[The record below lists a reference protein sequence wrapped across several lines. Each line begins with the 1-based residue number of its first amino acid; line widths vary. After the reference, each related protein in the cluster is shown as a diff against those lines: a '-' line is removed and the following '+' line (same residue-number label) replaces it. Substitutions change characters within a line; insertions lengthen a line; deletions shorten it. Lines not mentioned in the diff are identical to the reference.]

1 MTRFH
6 LPALILVLSSTF
18 LTAQDGNV
26 KGAVN
31 VLHHS
36 KNDSGSA
43 DVVVWLTSTRT
54 KEKASPGP
62 VVRLL
67 QKDKRFTPHLLAVNA
82 GTAIEFPNQD
92 PFFHDV
98 FSIYHGKPFDLGLY
112 ESGAVR
118 KVRFSEPGI
127 SYIFCNIHPQMSA
140 VVVALDTPHF
150 TNTARDGSFQISQVP
165 PGRYKLEVW
174 YELAAES
181 ELTSLSRE
189 VEITSGTNALPT
201 MMLHSSDAP
210 HDHLNKYGE
219 PYPLDKPSKY

>member
-1 MTRFH
+1 MTRAY
-6 LPALILVLSSTF
+6 LSALILVLSSS
-18 LTAQDGNV
+18 LTAQEATVRGM
-26 KGAVN
+26 VN

-36 KNDSGSA
+36 KRESGSA

-54 KEKASPGP
+54 QETVSPGP
-62 VVRLL
+62 MARLL
-67 QKDKRFTPHLLAVNA
+67 QKDKRFTPHMVAVTV

-118 KVRFSEPGI
+118 KVRFTQTGV
-127 SYIFCNIHPQMSA
+127 SYIFCNIHPDMSA
-140 VVVALDTPHF
+140 VVIALSTPHF
-150 TNTARDGSFQISQVP
+150 TATARDGSFHIPHVP
-165 PGRYKLEVW
+165 PGQYRLGVW
-174 YELAAES
+174 YELASES
-181 ELTSLSRE
+181 ELTSLSRA
-189 VEITSGTNALPT
+189 VEITPGDTALTT
-201 MMLHSSDAP
+201 MTVHASDAP